1 MNALAF
7 IYSAHFTFTTCLV
20 IAKISKSKV
29 INPREYSSGRKPFI
43 HLFFFFQILSRISLE
58 LTLGLL
64 SALRSDLYGT
74 CQYWLQSLS
83 HCNKHCLFVLQREL
97 CCILLPQGTQSLENL
112 LGLSHELRGVND
124 YDVSNEEESI
134 AQLFLHFHAFYCE
147 ALMIEIWYRCPNI
160 LASFQHHQDVSAEV
174 KEAREASDSNYD
186 SSANLVD
193 AVALKTGPIK
203 SENASAI
210 SDNCRISGAEKVE
223 EQIAEVRVGM
233 LAVDE
238 DSRSKVDTKEP
249 FSSAKRNLVAK
260 QDLKSTL
267 QKAKEVLLSDHHAK
281 ISNLRD
287 LLTEIRKAMLLKR
300 SKQFLQMNSA
310 SSKLNQKK
318 KKAKAQTAFSSQPL
332 GFSPSSHEGH
342 ARSKT
347 ASRSGVS
354 DSVESTQSESRD
366 DNGTVLTGHSGTQME
381 VAGMD
386 VKYTILGNE
395 GDKQDESSNEQAN
408 RGGLSDELKTVLAT
422 ETGTKDWTT
431 LDGNLP
437 IDLRYMTSDISLESM
452 AEEEEQVLRQLEQL
466 EFKVCSFISPRDLSS
481 CAK

>member
-1 MNALAF
+1 M
-7 IYSAHFTFTTCLV
+7 
-20 IAKISKSKV
+20 
-29 INPREYSSGRKPFI
+29 
-43 HLFFFFQILSRISLE
+43 
-58 LTLGLL
+58 
-64 SALRSDLYGT
+64 
-74 CQYWLQSLS
+74 
-83 HCNKHCLFVLQREL
+83 
-97 CCILLPQGTQSLENL
+97 
-112 LGLSHELRGVND
+112 ND
-124 YDVSNEEESI
+124 YDVSNEEESV

-174 KEAREASDSNYD
+174 KEEREASDSNYD

-223 EQIAEVRVGM
+223 EQIPEVRVGM
-233 LAVDE
+233 LVVDE

-318 KKAKAQTAFSSQPL
+318 KKAKAQPAFSSQPL

-366 DNGTVLTGHSGTQME
+366 VNGTVLTGHSGTQME

-437 IDLRYMTSDISLESM
+437 IDLKYMTSDISLESM
-452 AEEEEQVLRQLEQL
+452 TEEEERVLRQLEQL
-466 EFKVCSFISPRDLSS
+466 EFKVCSFISLRDLSS

>member
-1 MNALAF
+1 M
-7 IYSAHFTFTTCLV
+7 
-20 IAKISKSKV
+20 
-29 INPREYSSGRKPFI
+29 
-43 HLFFFFQILSRISLE
+43 
-58 LTLGLL
+58 
-64 SALRSDLYGT
+64 D
-74 CQYWLQSLS
+74 
-83 HCNKHCLFVLQREL
+83 
-97 CCILLPQGTQSLENL
+97 NL

-124 YDVSNEEESI
+124 YDVSNEEESV

-160 LASFQHHQDVSAEV
+160 LATFQHHQDVSAEV
-174 KEAREASDSNYD
+174 KEEREASDSNYD
-186 SSANLVD
+186 SSANLEDAVD
-193 AVALKTGPIK
+193 AVALKTGPIN

-223 EQIAEVRVGM
+223 EQIPEVRVGM

-249 FSSAKRNLVAK
+249 FSSANRNLVAK

-267 QKAKEVLLSDHHAK
+267 EKAKEVLLSDHHVK

-318 KKAKAQTAFSSQPL
+318 KKAKAQPAFSTQPL
-332 GFSPSSHEGH
+332 GFSPSSNKGDP
-342 ARSKT
+342 RSKT
-347 ASRSGVS
+347 ASRSGLS

-408 RGGLSDELKTVLAT
+408 RGGISDELKTVLAT
-422 ETGTKDWTT
+422 ETGTKDWKT

-452 AEEEEQVLRQLEQL
+452 TEEEERVLRQLEQL
-466 EFKVCSFISPRDLSS
+466 EFKVCSFISPRVLSS